1 MRVYHQDKRESSV
14 NTLVA
19 YISVNTFVAYISVNT
34 LVAYISV
41 NTFVAYKNT
50 VEPPSYRAISAAISL
65 VNCTN
70 SATESCSG
78 RFVKS
83 GCARNSA

>member
-1 MRVYHQDKRESSV
+1 MYKLLNLFIEATTAAAIERESIV
-14 NTLVA
+14 KTLVA
-19 YISVNTFVAYISVNT
+19 CKKHRIST
-34 LVAYISV
+34 
-41 NTFVAYKNT
+41 
-50 VEPPSYRAISAAISL
+50 SYRAISAAISL